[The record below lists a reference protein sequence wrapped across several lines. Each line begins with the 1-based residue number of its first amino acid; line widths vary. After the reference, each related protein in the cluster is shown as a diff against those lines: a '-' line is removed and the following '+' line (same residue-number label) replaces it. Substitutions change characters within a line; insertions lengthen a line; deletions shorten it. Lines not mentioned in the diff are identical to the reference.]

1 MREDER
7 YCLNVANG
15 EVVQIGI
22 DSRPIQNTKGLLA
35 LNTHGT
41 WKPVCAEGWDSHI
54 NDRVCRYIGRRES
67 EAFELINRSHR
78 PHLALGP
85 LQVSYAS
92 STKPVFPRSIPDYW
106 AGADAFMDKPSA
118 VDFEELEVLGDFL
131 QSYEERVKSVASY

>member
-1 MREDER
+1 MHS
-7 YCLNVANG
+7 
-15 EVVQIGI
+15 II
-22 DSRPIQNTKGLLA
+22 LL
-35 LNTHGT
+35 LF
-41 WKPVCAEGWDSHI
+41 
-54 NDRVCRYIGRRES
+54 RES

-131 QSYEERVKSVASY
+131 QSYEERASHQLSLNRTKRQLREGDSCSYIHTECSTYPTCGVMPLYNFLGDETPDFGPGLATNSIIFC